1 VIRGSTTHEVSIDRA
16 RGMVVKKFRSA
27 DRDEPAREWAALKL
41 LARHAP
47 GLAPAPVRADLDAAP
62 ATIEMTWLPGTD
74 LGGPTLTPAQTQAL
88 AVALDRLWSCVPSLR
103 GHPATTPNADR
114 FTAEVRSM
122 LTAGLAMGDD
132 PAVTRACASAAAWL
146 DSGALNRPYPGST
159 SVLGQ
164 GDPCLAN
171 FIWDGTQIRIV
182 DFEDSGPSERAFELA
197 ILTEH
202 ISAWSDARLNA
213 DDFLALFDLTGAE
226 AARVHLF
233 RCLAALFWLILLR
246 PGGPASAR
254 NPPGTLQRQAA
265 RLLTLLS

>member
-1 VIRGSTTHEVSIDRA
+1 MISGSTTREVSIDRA
-16 RGMVVKKFRSA
+16 RGIVVKKFRSG
-27 DRDEPAREWAALKL
+27 DRDEPAREWAGLTL

-62 ATIEMTWLPGTD
+62 ATIEMTWLPGTE
-74 LGGPTLTPAQTQAL
+74 LSGQSLTSAQTQAL
-88 AVALDRLWSCVPSLR
+88 AAALNRLWSSVPSPQ
-103 GHPATTPNADR
+103 GYPATAPNAGR
-114 FTAEVRSM
+114 LTAKVQSM
-122 LTAGLAMGDD
+122 LTAGFEMGDD
-132 PAVTRACASAAAWL
+132 PAVARAYATATAWL
-146 DSGALNRPYPGST
+146 DSGALEHPHPGNGT
-159 SVLGQ
+159 VLGQ

-202 ISAWSDARLNA
+202 IAAWSDASLNA
-213 DDFLALFDLTGAE
+213 EDFLALFDLPGAE
-226 AARVHLF
+226 AARVHAF

-246 PGGPASAR
+246 PGGPSSDR

-265 RLLTLLS
+265 RLLALLS

>member
-16 RGMVVKKFRSA
+16 RGIVVKKFRSA

-41 LARHAP
+41 LAKHAS

-62 ATIEMTWLPGTD
+62 ATIEMTWLPGTE

-88 AVALDRLWSCVPSLR
+88 AAALDRLWSCVPSPR
-103 GHPATTPNADR
+103 GHPATAPNADR
-114 FTAEVRSM
+114 LTAKVRSM
-122 LTAGLAMGDD
+122 LTAGLAMGND
-132 PAVTRACASAAAWL
+132 PAVTRACATAAAWL
-146 DSGALNRPYPGST
+146 DSGALNRPYPGGT

-171 FIWDGTQIRIV
+171 FIWDGTLIRIV
-182 DFEDSGPSERAFELA
+182 DFEDSGPSDRAFELA

-226 AARVHLF
+226 AARVHVF
-233 RCLAALFWLILLR
+233 RCLAALFWLTLLR

-265 RLLTLLS
+265 RLLILLS